1 MKLAVP
7 VISLV
12 LGCLCGVGS
21 FAQDAASQIPTPG
34 YTLLPGDT
42 LQISVWQEPDLQQ
55 TVLVRPD
62 GRFSFPLSGDVE
74 AEGRTVAEIQA
85 DLTSRLERFI
95 PDVVL
100 SISVTGIEG
109 NKIFVLGQVNRP
121 GAFVVNP
128 RVDVTQALSMAGGM
142 TPFAATNEILILRRS
157 QGGQIALNFSYGDI
171 EKGRNLE
178 QNVVLEP
185 GDVVIVP

>member
-1 MKLAVP
+1 MKCNLAV
-7 VISLV
+7 VSL
-12 LGCLCGVGS
+12 LFCCLYGNGS
-21 FAQDAASQIPTPG
+21 FAQELSTQRPTPG

-42 LQISVWQEPDLQQ
+42 LQVSVWQEPDLQR

-85 DLTSRLERFI
+85 DLTSRLARYI
-95 PDVVL
+95 PDVLL

-142 TPFAATNEILILRRS
+142 TPFASTTDILILRRS
-157 QGGQIALNFSYGDI
+157 QGGQIALKFSYGDI

-178 QNVVLEP
+178 QNIVLEP
-185 GDVVIVP
+185 GDVIIVP